1 MLKHFYTI
9 ILLGSLA
16 LLFSCQQQ
24 DNISTKLFPNPPDTN
39 SFGKFANK
47 LTANE
52 KAWLVADTTYTR
64 EGKLRNIGI
73 QEVPQDK
80 DDFRNF
86 GFDGGLLNRKYLRD
100 VDFRGAYFRS
110 AKAMHSDFSYSDFRW
125 ANLESARFY
134 ASKLFACNFTQAVMF
149 YFFADSARM
158 DSSLFISANMF
169 GMHANDAS
177 MRYCNF
183 SNAMLRDAD
192 YINTD
197 FTGSIAVKSILTHSI
212 FIDSKMDSMDLSYVI
227 GSHSTFKGASFV
239 NSRLWHA
246 DFSET
251 NLDSA
256 NFYGADLKN
265 CNFNGANFRN
275 TNFKNAI
282 NIPANVK
289 AKLVDDK
296 ISGILGN

>member
-1 MLKHFYTI
+1 MIKQFI
-9 ILLGSLA
+9 FILFGSA

-24 DNISTKLFPNPPDTN
+24 ENVSAQLFPNPPDIN
-39 SFGKFANK
+39 NFGKFANK

-64 EGKLRNIGI
+64 EGKLRKIGI

-86 GFDGGLLNRKYLRD
+86 GFDGGLLNKKYIRD
-100 VDFRGAYFRS
+100 ADFRGAYFRS

-125 ANLESARFY
+125 ANLESGRFY

-149 YFFADSARM
+149 YFFADSAKM
-158 DSSLFISANMF
+158 DSSLFISANLF

-177 MRYCNF
+177 MRYCNI

-192 YINTD
+192 FINTD
-197 FTGSIAVKSILTHSI
+197 FTGSIAVKAILTHSV
-212 FIDSKMDSMDLSYVI
+212 FIDAKMDSMDLSYVV
-227 GSHSTFKGASFV
+227 GTHSTFKGASFV
-239 NSRLWHA
+239 NSRLWYA

-251 NLDSA
+251 NLDGA
-256 NFYGADLKN
+256 DFYGADLKN

-275 TNFKNAI
+275 TNFKNAV
-282 NIPANVK
+282 NIPADVK
-289 AKLVDDK
+289 SKLVDDK
-296 ISGILGN
+296 LSGILGD